1 MIFSIIQTI
10 ILSVIFIVTVHYIYI
25 FFKENLTTPKI
36 RDLVNKPAEQYD
48 KIYKDLEKAPEE
60 NAVDMKGE
68 LQSYLKSLTTQKE
81 PETVKKPQDFSFQN
95 DSGSLQFQSL

>member
-10 ILSVIFIVTVHYIYI
+10 LLSIIFIVTVHYIYI

-48 KIYKDLEKAPEE
+48 KIYKDLEKSQPP
-60 NAVDMKGE
+60 KQQ
-68 LQSYLKSLTTQKE
+68 LI
-81 PETVKKPQDFSFQN
+81 
-95 DSGSLQFQSL
+95 